1 MKSSTAAVIAS
12 GAAAASAVAVLI
24 WKRPDLRRRAMA
36 VVHGSADQE
45 PPQREGEAEDPCAI
59 CLEPPE
65 LGVRTQCRHRFCADC
80 FRSWAVRQVPPTST
94 VRCPLCTTPVLSL
107 KPESVM
113 RGTSAQMRWVLAYNV
128 EAMLSLRL
136 KMVSHWFE
144 VVRACGGAIAV
155 GLYVVAGVLWE
166 GAHQAMRYAFPPIP
180 APIDARIRASSRW
193 LVSAHLMCGIQRFL
207 APPDERHAHL
217 VGILANMRPITLYYM
232 AFFRDYRHALITC
245 DPPSA
250 VRPAHPQQLLV
261 EAAAAA
267 SDAVDA
273 TRAAG
278 ASVLS
283 PSSSPPVGE
292 TVAAAA
298 AGGELLSSAARSM
311 RSWLGIR
318 RLEDVARAC
327 EMAHGAAAL
336 AAWCARRRSWPMP
349 WHPMAHA
356 PTRSSSAPS
365 IARSSSSISSA
376 SSHLRIE
383 WAGVR
388 GLMLLL
394 DWYEDCGA
402 RVYQRVRPHESG
414 LWRRRYC
421 EVEEV
426 LLAASGPAESSRS
439 AVGGRPTRAPRAV
452 ARHVCTSLGERG
464 LRARGF
470 PAWASQTCVR
480 CDYERAG
487 FYIRA
492 Y

>member
-193 LVSAHLMCGIQRFL
+193 LVSAHLMCGIQRIL

-217 VGILANMRPITLYYM
+217 VGLLANMRPITLYYM

-298 AGGELLSSAARSM
+298 AGNELLSSAARSM

-318 RLEDVARAC
+318 RLEDVTRAC

-336 AAWCARRRSWPMP
+336 CRLVRSAAL
-349 WHPMAHA
+349 MAHA
-356 PTRSSSAPS
+356 MAPDGPRTHPLLLRALDCT
-365 IARSSSSISSA
+365 ILVLDLFGIVM
-376 SSHLRIE
+376 HLRIE

-426 LLAASGPAESSRS
+426 LLAASQGQPSRRGLRWED
-439 AVGGRPTRAPRAV
+439 ALLELRVPLRAMYAFW
-452 ARHVCTSLGERG
+452 GERG

-470 PAWASQTCVR
+470 PAWAIADVR
-480 CDYERAG
+480 AVRL
-487 FYIRA
+487 
-492 Y
+492 